1 MATKV
6 SITGAENI
14 EIGEK
19 IITEMGFKVVT
30 PEDSNA
36 RSTDVSKIFWFK
48 GRIIPQIGGTEGEPV
63 SKLHQWSM
71 VKTGAGVYRAVT
83 AEYQADSNTVRRYN
97 FPKAYVLDYDETF
110 SDLEGTGTFHMEIC
124 EKKDENTKVMVEGGF
139 AAE

>member
-1 MATKV
+1 MATHV
-6 SITGAENI
+6 SITGMDNI

-19 IITEMGFKVVT
+19 LITEMGFKVAT

-36 RSTDVSKIFWFK
+36 RSTDVSKIFWFR
-48 GRIIPQIGGTEGEPV
+48 GRIIPQIAGTAGEPV

-97 FPKAYVLDYDETF
+97 FPKAYVLDYTESF
-110 SDLEGTGTFHMEIC
+110 SDLEGTGTFYMEIC
-124 EKKDENTKVMVEGGF
+124 EKKDENRKVMVEGGF